1 MFVRDLMTSPATSLP
16 TGTRLDVAIT
26 VLATQHITAV
36 PIVDARHHVVGIVT
50 EADVLKDSL
59 PSQGSLVLPP
69 EVQHV
74 RAEDRPVDEVMS
86 PDPVTVQETAD
97 VNQVI
102 RVFATTAW
110 KSLPV
115 VRGRR
120 LIGVIS
126 RSDVVRALATP
137 DAEIVGRVNADF
149 ARIGHEEWDVLVVA
163 GVVTVRGP
171 QQANDIRL
179 ATAIVQTIPGVRGLV
194 INPPREAADESG
206 LELRRL
212 HRRPRAHT
220 MP

>member
-26 VLATQHITAV
+26 IMATQHITAV
-36 PIVDARHHVVGIVT
+36 PIVDARHHVVGVVT
-50 EADVLKDSL
+50 EGDVIKDNMR
-59 PSQGSLVLPP
+59 SQGSLVLPP
-69 EVQHV
+69 EVPHV
-74 RAEDRPVDEVMS
+74 RAEDRRVDEVMT
-86 PDPVTVQETAD
+86 PDPVTVQENAD
-97 VNQVI
+97 VDHVI

-115 VRGRR
+115 VRRRR

-137 DAEIVGRVNADF
+137 DAEIVRQVKGDF
-149 ARIGHEEWDVLVVA
+149 ARIGHEEWDVLVGA

-171 QQANDIRL
+171 QQANDTRL
-179 ATAIVQTIPGVRGLV
+179 ATAIAQTIPGVRGVV
-194 INPPREAADESG
+194 INPPPEAGDERG

-212 HRRPRAHT
+212 HRRPPAHT

>member
-1 MFVRDLMTSPATSLP
+1 MLVRDLMTSPATSLP
-16 TGTRLDVAIT
+16 TGTRLDMAMT

-36 PIVDARHHVVGIVT
+36 PIVDAHHHVVGIVT

-59 PSQGSLVLPP
+59 PSTDSLVP
-69 EVQHV
+69 HV
-74 RAEDRPVDEVMS
+74 RSQDRRVDDVMT
-86 PDPVTVQETAD
+86 PDPVTVQESAD
-97 VNQVI
+97 VDHVT

-137 DAEIVGRVNADF
+137 DTEIVKQVKGDF

-163 GVVTVRGP
+163 GAVTVRGP
-171 QQANDIRL
+171 AQANDIRL
-179 ATAIVQTIPGVRGLV
+179 ATAIAQTIPGVRGV
-194 INPPREAADESG
+194 VVNPPPEGADESG

-220 MP
+220 TP